1 MAFPGTYNIN
11 YYRGDTFEFR
21 VYPKD
26 SVGNQFSLVD
36 FTQFRFTITNVLGEQ
51 VAGGPVKVTI
61 NAFASEKNNQYIL
74 CAITPEN
81 GALLQAGQTYFYDV
95 EIGRI
100 STPYDFV
107 YTLLQGTITV
117 SEQVTLPFAVPNP
130 PQNVLVSFTSSTSGT
145 VTWSPPSGTAPAEI
159 YNVYLVSPNLLP
171 NPVKLNQTRIPST
184 ATSFSATLPAGVS
197 LPPGTPITIG
207 VAAENVSG
215 QSTLATANAI
225 IPSGA

>member
-11 YYRGDTFEFR
+11 YYKGDTFEFR

-26 SVGNQFSLVD
+26 SVGNQFSLVEY
-36 FTQFRFTITNVLGEQ
+36 TQFRFTITNVLGEQ
-51 VAGGPVKVTI
+51 VSGGPTKVTV
-61 NAFASEKNNQYIL
+61 NGYASEEDNQYIL

-117 SEQVTLPFAVPNP
+117 SEQVTLPFATPNP
-130 PQNVLVSFTSSTSGT
+130 PQNVAVSFTSPTAGT
-145 VTWSPPSGTAPAEI
+145 VTWSPPSGTAPATQ
-159 YNVYLVSPNLLP
+159 YNVYLIGITPV
-171 NPVKLNQTRIPST
+171 PVKLNQVTIPST
-184 ATSFSATLPAGVS
+184 STTFSAVIPPGIS
-197 LPPGTPITIG
+197 LPSGTPITIG
-207 VAAENVSG
+207 VTAENISG
-215 QSTLATANAI
+215 ESTAATVNTT
-225 IPSGA
+225 IP